1 MGAQPS
7 ILVVDD
13 DAFSGEMA
21 GAVLEDAGYPVILA
35 EGAVDALEK
44 LASEAGIG
52 LVVSDLN
59 MPFMDGL
66 QLFSELRQQG
76 IALPFILLTGE
87 DPGALRARHPDLA
100 AILAKDEHLPE
111 TLPAA
116 AAAHLPLS

>member
-1 MGAQPS
+1 MGTQPL

-13 DAFSGEMA
+13 DALSGELA
-21 GAVLEDAGYPVILA
+21 GAVLEDEGYAVVLA

-52 LVVSDLN
+52 LIVSDLN

-66 QLFSELRQQG
+66 QLFSEVRQQG
-76 IALPFILLTGE
+76 LELPFVLLTGE
-87 DPGALRARHPDLA
+87 RPDALRTEHPGLA
-100 AILAKDEHLPE
+100 AVLAKDERLPE

-116 AAAHLPLS
+116 VANLLPLS